1 MKKLLFYLIPLFT
14 LNSFGQTWDE
24 FIYQGKKERAIGNFE
39 KAAELIFK
47 GAELQK
53 NKSFEKYYYAG
64 ILYARIG
71 QIDSSF
77 ISLEKVIDAGMY
89 DLARWERNNRLNVLH
104 SNNRWNELKVKMQK
118 VEQEYSSNLS
128 HPKLR
133 TELKQMWKNDQ
144 DLVGKWDAQKKI
156 VNQNTIRLNEIIA
169 QYGWPT
175 NYDRRRW
182 CLDSLGDCI
191 AFPRLG
197 LSNKMFK
204 ITRKH
209 S

>member
-1 MKKLLFYLIPLFT
+1 
-14 LNSFGQTWDE
+14 
-24 FIYQGKKERAIGNFE
+24 
-39 KAAELIFK
+39 
-47 GAELQK
+47 
-53 NKSFEKYYYAG
+53 
-64 ILYARIG
+64 
-71 QIDSSF
+71 
-77 ISLEKVIDAGMY
+77 MY